1 MLMQTKQ
8 GEKTDVSS
16 LTRML
21 KQKGVR
27 LSVAL
32 PPRMAPRRMSFLNTY
47 GLGVEVMLYDTNW
60 ICNWPKDKMTQM
72 GRRLRE
78 LDIDVSVHGPVHDLN
93 PGSLDIVIRDY
104 TQHCF
109 FKTLAI
115 CQALGA
121 KNLIL
126 HLGINP
132 LLPESALDKWL
143 TDSIRT
149 WSPIVE
155 LAKQLH
161 ITLQL
166 ENMFL
171 PSPGFIVAL
180 KQGLASET
188 VKYCFDV
195 AHYHVYTSVALEQW
209 LDELGGDIVEMHL
222 NDNLGADDEHLALGA
237 GSIDFRNI
245 FQQVSARRIKP
256 RFTLE
261 MTSDKFE
268 QSLAYLTANDLL
280 IPFCR
285 P

>member
-1 MLMQTKQ
+1 MRTKQ
-8 GEKTDVSS
+8 MEKTEISS
-16 LTRML
+16 LTRAL
-21 KQKGVR
+21 KQKGAR

-32 PPRMAPRRMSFLNTY
+32 PPRMAPRRLSFLQTY
-47 GLGVEVMLYDTNW
+47 GLGVEIMLYDTNW
-60 ICNWPKDKMTQM
+60 ICNWPKDRMTHL

-93 PGSLDIVIRDY
+93 PGSLDIIIRDY

-109 FKTLAI
+109 LKTLAI

-121 KNLIL
+121 RNLIL

-171 PSPGFIVAL
+171 PAPGFIVAL
-180 KQGLASET
+180 KQGLASEV

-195 AHYHVYTSVALEQW
+195 AHFNVYSNITLERW
-209 LDELGGDIVEMHL
+209 LDELGNDIAEIHL

-237 GSIDFRNI
+237 GSMDFGGLFR
-245 FQQVSARRIKP
+245 QLSARKVNP
-256 RFTLE
+256 RFMLE

-268 QSLAYLTANDLL
+268 PSLAYLTSNNLL
-280 IPFCR
+280 TPFCK